1 MRESETREVWETMF
15 QVKVI
20 TNTKV
25 LRWSKLDCTMNS
37 EKGNV
42 IVMEISR
49 GRVLGNEFGE
59 VTRSLILWVKRR
71 TSKCYRSH

>member
-42 IVMEISR
+42 IVMEVSR

-59 VTRSLILWVKRR
+59 VTRSLIL
-71 TSKCYRSH
+71 

>member
-37 EKGNV
+37 KKGNV

-59 VTRSLILWVKRR
+59 VTRSLIL
-71 TSKCYRSH
+71 

>member
-25 LRWSKLDCTMNS
+25 LRWSKLDYTMNS

-59 VTRSLILWVKRR
+59 VTRSLIL
-71 TSKCYRSH
+71 

>member
-49 GRVLGNEFGE
+49 ERVLGNEFGE
-59 VTRSLILWVKRR
+59 VTRSLIL
-71 TSKCYRSH
+71 

>member
-59 VTRSLILWVKRR
+59 VTRSLIL
-71 TSKCYRSH
+71 

>member
-42 IVMEISR
+42 IVMETSR

-59 VTRSLILWVKRR
+59 VTRSLIL
-71 TSKCYRSH
+71 